1 MTVVQHLQQRVEDVR
16 MGLLDLV
23 EQHDGERLAAPLLG
37 ELATLLVTDV
47 SRRSTEQT
55 RCRILLGEL
64 RHVHANQRVL
74 IVEQELGQRL
84 GQLGLADAGRAG
96 EDERARR
103 TLRILE
109 AHTSAANR
117 TGQRGN
123 RFVLADDAL
132 VQLGLHAEQLLRL
145 GLGELEHRNAGGR
158 GDHLGDHILVHDHLD
173 IGLALAPRGF
183 LLLALRFQLL
193 LVVAQLGGL
202 LEVLVLDSLVLLG
215 GDLRD
220 LLVKFLELG
229 RGGQALDAQPRAGLV
244 DQVDGLVGQ
253 VAVLDVAGRQLR
265 GGLQRAVGDGHMV
278 VVLVARAQALEDLDG
293 LRDCR
298 LMHLNRLETTFQR
311 RVLLDVLAVLVGG
324 GGADGLEL
332 TASQHGLEHV
342 RRAQGAVRRTGTDD
356 RVNLVDE
363 QHDVAA
369 RLDLLEHLLEAF
381 LEIAAVARAGH
392 HGAQIQRIDLL
403 VLQRLRHVA
412 GVDLLREAFDD
423 GGLADAR
430 LADQHGVVLRAAR
443 QHDHD
448 TFDLVGAPDHRVE
461 LALGRFGGQVAPE
474 LVQNGRTGL
483 AALVLHAAGV
493 GQIALAGGVGAAA
506 VAMDHV
512 DSGRT
517 QFAQVDIHLDEHL
530 GAHALAFADQ
540 AEQDVLGADI
550 AVTELQRL
558 AQTQLQHLLGVRS
571 KGNVPVGGG
580 IAFADHLLDLL
591 AGVVQGH
598 SLGCERLGGDPL
610 TFADQAEQQVFGA
623 DVVVLESTRLFLRQ
637 HDHAPCTVGKPF
649 EHACPS
655 ISIVHT
661 TLPIRDDVY
670 AFPRDNCAHNAMKN
684 DMLNITCQQGG
695 CHDATRCE
703 HRVRAADVG
712 RSRRHRRWGGRLRG
726 VVHGLAVGAQG
737 GVLERQ
743 GGQRGL
749 CVDAFVGYGSSAG
762 QSRRVGEGEQGH
774 HRATAGLG
782 E

>member
-1 MTVVQHLQQRVEDVR
+1 MLSSFSFSPCIRRPTGMPVHSETMPATESASTWSGTIGSGLVFRI
-16 MGLLDLV
+16 GLLGRVQLLLNRRNLAVQDL
-23 EQHDGERLAAPLLG
+23 R
-37 ELATLLVTDV
+37 
-47 SRRSTEQT
+47 
-55 RCRILLGEL
+55 
-64 RHVHANQRVL
+64 
-74 IVEQELGQRL
+74 RL
-84 GQLGLADAGRAG
+84 GQVALTG
-96 EDERARR
+96 E
-103 TLRILE
+103 LVSL
-109 AHTSAANR
+109 
-117 TGQRGN
+117 
-123 RFVLADDAL
+123 DAL
-132 VQLGLHAEQLLRL
+132 GVQLGAQV
-145 GLGELEHRNAGGR
+145 A
-158 GDHLGDHILVHDHLD
+158 D
-173 IGLALAPRGF
+173 
-183 LLLALRFQLL
+183 
-193 LVVAQLGGL
+193 LVVAGLLRIPAGLEAAQLLASVRELVLQLLQALLAGWILGL
-202 LEVLVLDSLVLLG
+202 LELHLLHLVA
-215 GDLRD
+215 RD
-220 LLVKFLELG
+220 LALQFVDLL
-229 RGGQALDAQPRAGLV
+229 RGGVELHAQVRGRLI
-244 DQVDGLVGQ
+244 DQIDGLVGQ
-253 VAVLDVAGRQLR
+253 LTAGNIAVRERR
-265 GGLQRAVGDGHMV
+265 GGDQRVVADRHLVVRLVTLLQATQNRDR
-278 VVLVARAQALEDLDG
+278 VLHARLAHE
-293 LRDCR
+293 
-298 LMHLNRLETTFQR
+298 HLLETTLKR
-311 RVLLDVLAVLVGG
+311 RVLLDVLAVLVQRGR
-324 GGADGLEL
+324 ADQAKL
-332 TASQHGLEHV
+332 AARQHGLEHV

-493 GQIALAGGVGAAA
+493 GQIALAGGIGAAA

-623 DVVVLESTRLFLRQ
+623 DVVVLESARLFLRQ

-703 HRVRAADVG
+703 HRVRAADVE

-749 CVDAFVGYGSSAG
+749 CVDAFVGYGSPAG
-762 QSRRVGEGEQGH
+762 QSRCVGEGEQGH